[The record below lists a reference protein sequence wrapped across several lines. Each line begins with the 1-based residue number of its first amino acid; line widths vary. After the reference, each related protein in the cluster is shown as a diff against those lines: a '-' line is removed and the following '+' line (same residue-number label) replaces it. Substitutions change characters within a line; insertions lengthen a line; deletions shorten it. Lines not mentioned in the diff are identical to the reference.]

1 MMEGH
6 GFSGT
11 DCCVRGG
18 VTRPDFDMSTS
29 TRETEPKAASPS
41 SRVTPSPAHVA
52 SPPSQASRLAAISAE
67 IPVEIHGSRTS
78 PTDGHPI
85 EAFHEDTVSVIV
97 FPQGGIVRLA
107 AVVSAGQMIAVTNLN
122 TQRGM
127 LCRVA
132 NVRVYPNLKSYVEL
146 EFTQPAPG
154 FWGVSF
160 PPEALTPEISH
171 ETQATQTPERKSVAE
186 SAPLAAT
193 ITPSSLQPAR
203 EEDPPQPAHEEISAD
218 AAAVDELNLVH
229 VTADEITAEVHKDSP
244 QSESAP
250 APEPKELQPEDF
262 WGASFPAELMDSSG
276 VPSAAL
282 AAPAIAPHA
291 PAPASSKART
301 PAPTVAAVS
310 KKSTPEKRPSVDAHA
325 SAAAETK
332 VGGAVS
338 GDSVDLPIDGDETW
352 DQLLS
357 QLPKKYEQPK
367 PAAPEIHEEDIH
379 VEHAAPKVEVRAPEA
394 PRAAVPADE
403 LWSNSDQKP
412 AQSES
417 ASPATMKELERLA
430 LEHLDTNQDA
440 PRTPSVTRK
449 IQRGEKARRSPAQRA
464 RVELPHTQ
472 PRIASSATAL
482 HSFTSPAPAAAH
494 ENAEFASTSHHPDAV
509 AARDESSDKTSFGNF
524 LKDPEPR
531 TSAPHSY
538 SAHSDMLSVS
548 LMDPAPAPI
557 AAKAGGLRAGGVLAV
572 AALAVIVVAGAVI
585 FTVKSN
591 TDANATSAVVG
602 KPVAEQ
608 APLPPGN
615 LRPNTPDLPSNA
627 PTSSAAAASNATPAT
642 PDSKLEIDLS
652 TAVTPPSKNDPSPSA
667 ASKSQPK
674 TATRRS
680 AIPPVTLSAP
690 VSGSDNPRASSVEP
704 APTVNGSAAAE
715 VNGDTF
721 SRLGANANASIPRPA
736 APAASAPAS
745 AGGVVKDA
753 RLVRSVAPIY
763 PAFAR
768 QNNIQGDVKIDAT
781 IDETGH
787 VSRMKVISGPSLLQQ
802 PAMDALRQWRY
813 EPSTLDGSPVPVQM
827 TVTLQFRR

>member
-1 MMEGH
+1 
-6 GFSGT
+6 
-11 DCCVRGG
+11 
-18 VTRPDFDMSTS
+18 MSTS

-41 SRVTPSPAHVA
+41 SRVTPSPSRVA
-52 SPPSQASRLAAISAE
+52 PPPSQASRLAAISAE
-67 IPVEIHGSRTS
+67 IPVEVHGSRTS

-85 EAFHEDTVSVIV
+85 EAFHEETVSVIV

-107 AVVSAGQMIAVTNLN
+107 AIVSAGQMIAVTNLN

-154 FWGVSF
+154 FWGVTF
-160 PPEALTPEISH
+160 PPEALTPEIAH
-171 ETQATQTPERKSVAE
+171 ETQTTHTPENKSVAE
-186 SAPLAAT
+186 SAPPAAA
-193 ITPSSLQPAR
+193 IAPSPLQAAR
-203 EEDPPQPAHEEISAD
+203 EEVLAQPTPEEISAD
-218 AAAVDELNLVH
+218 AAAVEEVNLVH
-229 VTADEITAEVHKDSP
+229 VTADEVTANEPENS
-244 QSESAP
+244 SESAP
-250 APEPKELQPEDF
+250 VPAAKELQPEDF

-276 VPSAAL
+276 IPSAAL
-282 AAPAIAPHA
+282 AAPGIALHS
-291 PAPASSKART
+291 PASTSTKART
-301 PAPTVAAVS
+301 PAPSSIPPPAPSVAAVS
-310 KKSTPEKRPSVDAHA
+310 KKPAAAKRPSVDERAQA
-325 SAAAETK
+325 TTETK
-332 VGGAVS
+332 NAGAVS

-367 PAAPEIHEEDIH
+367 PAVPEIHEEDFH
-379 VEHAAPKVEVRAPEA
+379 VEPAAPKTEIRAPEA

-403 LWSNSDQKP
+403 LLSNSDQTP

-417 ASPATMKELERLA
+417 ASPATLKELERLA

-440 PRTPSVTRK
+440 PRAPSVTRK
-449 IQRGEKARRSPAQRA
+449 SPRGDKARRSPAQRA

-482 HSFTSPAPAAAH
+482 HSFTSPAPVSAH
-494 ENAEFASTSHHPDAV
+494 ENAEFTSTAHHPDAV
-509 AARDESSDKTSFGNF
+509 AARDESADKTSFGNF

-531 TSAPHSY
+531 TSAPHSFT
-538 SAHSDMLSVS
+538 AHSDMLSVS
-548 LMDPAPAPI
+548 LMDPAPVPI
-557 AAKAGGLRAGGVLAV
+557 ATKAGGLKAGGVIAV
-572 AALAVIVVAGAVI
+572 AALAVIVVAGAII
-585 FTVKSN
+585 FVANSN
-591 TDANATSAVVG
+591 TGTNSTSAVIG
-602 KPVAEQ
+602 KPIAEQ
-608 APLPPGN
+608 APVPPGN

-627 PTSSAAAASNATPAT
+627 PNSLAAAASSAAPAT
-642 PDSKLEIDLS
+642 PDSKLEVDLS

-690 VSGSDNPRASSVEP
+690 VSASDNPPASTVEP
-704 APTVNGSAAAE
+704 APTVNGGAIAAA
-715 VNGDTF
+715 NGDAF
-721 SRLGANANASIPRPA
+721 SKLGANANAAIPRPA

-745 AGGVVKDA
+745 TGGVVKDA
-753 RLVRSVAPIY
+753 HLIRSVAPIY

-781 IDETGH
+781 IDETGR
-787 VSRMKVISGPSLLQQ
+787 VSKMKVISGPSLLQQ
-802 PAMDALRQWRY
+802 PAMDALRQWKY

-827 TVTLQFRR
+827 IVTLQFHR